1 MEDLER
7 RDEQLP
13 QQNGMD
19 LGRVGSEWQ
28 KMMVEWTLSQE
39 QCRTHCGICLYPIE
53 KTKFGT
59 KKDAFVIYSNEAD
72 Q

>member
-7 RDEQLP
+7 WDKQLP
-13 QQNGMD
+13 LQKGME

-28 KMMVEWTLSQE
+28 KRMVERTLSQE
-39 QCRTHCGICLYPIE
+39 QCRADCGICLYPVE
-53 KTKFGT
+53 KTKFGI
-59 KKDAFVIYSNEAD
+59 KKDAFCNV